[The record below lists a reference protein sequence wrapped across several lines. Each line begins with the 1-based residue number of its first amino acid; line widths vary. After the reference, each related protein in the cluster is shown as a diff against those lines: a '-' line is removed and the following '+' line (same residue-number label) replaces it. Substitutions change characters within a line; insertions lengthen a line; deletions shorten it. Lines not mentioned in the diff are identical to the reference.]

1 MLEYIAAACA
11 ALSLAVSAAV
21 LVTVRRLAARQST
34 DEARRGL
41 IDMERRL
48 TEQQERQSQL
58 VDQWFARFS
67 AGTDGKLDALRT
79 VTEQRLEGL
88 RQQTRQDLEAIRL
101 TTERKLAEM
110 RGVVDETLQ
119 KTLEERISRSFQA
132 VSQNLEQVYKSLG
145 EMQAMAADVGDL
157 KKVLS
162 GVKTRG
168 MLGEYQLGALL
179 EQLLS
184 PEQYVVN
191 TATDGPD
198 AAGTERV
205 EYAIKMPGGTPSA
218 DGGDGRPVLLPVDSK
233 FPLDRYSALCEAY
246 ESGDKAAV
254 DAAARELRGALLA
267 SAKAVTKYIHP
278 PETTEFAILFLP
290 FEGLYAEVIRLG
302 LLEELSQKYRVNITG
317 PSTMGAFL
325 NSLQMG
331 FRTLRIQKSSG
342 EVWAVLAKARKE
354 FETFTQSLE
363 KAQRS
368 LNSTSEELE
377 RLVGVRSR
385 GILRSLKSV
394 ETDNLL
400 PEPLQ
405 SDDG

>member
-1 MLEYIAAACA
+1 MEYIAAACA
-11 ALSLAVSAAV
+11 ALSLVLSAAV
-21 LVTVRRLAARQST
+21 LVTVRRLAARQN
-34 DEARRGL
+34 DDGARRGL

-48 TEQQERQSQL
+48 TEQQERQSQ
-58 VDQWFARFS
+58 VIDQWFARFS
-67 AGTDGKLDALRT
+67 ANTDQKLELLRT
-79 VTEQRLEGL
+79 VNEQKFEAL

-101 TTERKLAEM
+101 ITERKLTEM
-110 RGVVDETLQ
+110 RTVVDETLQ

-184 PEQYVVN
+184 PEQYVLN
-191 TATDGPD
+191 TPTDDGS
-198 AAGTERV
+198 ERV
-205 EYAIKMPGGTPSA
+205 EYAIKMPGN
-218 DGGDGRPVLLPVDSK
+218 DEDHPVLLPVDAK

-246 ESGDKAAV
+246 ETGDKAAIE
-254 DAAARELRGALLA
+254 AASRELRTALHTA
-267 SAKAVTKYIHP
+267 AKAITKYVRP

-331 FRTLRIQKSSG
+331 FRTLRIQKRSG
-342 EVWAVLAKARKE
+342 EVWAVLAKAKKE
-354 FETFTQSLE
+354 FEAFALSLE

-368 LNSTSEELE
+368 LHSTSEELE

-385 GILRSLKSV
+385 GILKSLKSV
-394 ETDNLL
+394 ETDDLL
-400 PEPLQ
+400 EGHLQ
-405 SDDG
+405 NEET